1 MAEDNTGLTTGLTYE
16 CGSIKIAN
24 NFDVSVTRPLDIRL
38 VVKNVESLYDTS
50 VMKSPYKGMLVNI
63 EGTSDVYVYTGT
75 YKDENGII
83 HDGVNGVKHPQN
95 WSKISTVE
103 QFDDNI
109 FKEEEYT
116 AFDLENFRNVMEKQ
130 LHNPS
135 IGLLGHVRDTS
146 KIYVLVNKDYTS
158 PGSWKR
164 VGGVMEEFS
173 VPVLIDNNNDNNGTD
188 RKNAN
193 NSPHNTFSNN
203 DSNPTTWVKIN
214 TSKSPESISTFG
226 GVEMVTTEMLNNVTD
241 EIYEKIEDVED
252 NLNIKIE
259 NNDIK
264 INDRINDVIDIH
276 NEDVKDINDYV
287 EHEIDRVDK
296 TISDNDKNINDK
308 LNSTE
313 NEIYRHVNDVVEN
326 INKSIENVDEYHTLE
341 NERLEDKV
349 DEVQDKLD
357 MSIDDI
363 NQKIGE
369 LLKKHDDDIE
379 KTVDELTTYINRLK
393 NLILHGTIED
403 SDGMIH
409 PSDEE
414 KIDIEGTLKSIHY
427 ISDWLKVHKGEYDN
441 LVATC
446 EGHYNE
452 LNELIDKLKIDTE
465 KDIKNA
471 LYYDITTIGIG
482 TDENG
487 NRIPDDNWKTENIGG
502 IPGQQGWQY
511 FGYMDSEGKYVSNK
525 TLSEMMTDILFPT
538 YQPVPEPNKPSMS
551 ISTSSETL
559 FVGTPVLSIDTYK
572 ERINNNKNTNYRGNI
587 LYNNVKQ
594 NNIYY
599 AGEEDVDKREVKI
612 KNSKGEDFTDS
623 YFVED
628 TYNIT
633 YKSTFKDG
641 ELLKTNKGVQT
652 SIQYK
657 SSILNKNGKINV
669 VYPIFITG
677 CLTSDKSKSEYINQ
691 TIDDVNQ
698 LPVINYFEQQNIE
711 VTVPPETPDGKFKL
725 YLPQGFIYD
734 DKHVEINLYNP
745 TKGVYDIKMSPF
757 IKIGEEI
764 KYEYTSSDGTLIR
777 KNYDVYVRTEDRTDQ
792 KVSNS
797 KYKIT
802 IVK

>member
-38 VVKNVESLYDTS
+38 VVKNVESLYDTK

-83 HDGVNGVKHPQN
+83 HDGVNGVKYPQN

-173 VPVLIDNNNDNNGTD
+173 VPVFIDNNNDNNGTV

-452 LNELIDKLKIDTE
+452 LNELIDRLKIDTE

-559 FVGTPVLSIDTYK
+559 FVGTEMYSENTLND
-572 ERINNNKNTNYRGNI
+572 RIQTDKGKI
-587 LYNNVKQ
+587 LYNNVES
-594 NNIYY
+594 NINY
-599 AGEEDVDKREVKI
+599 AGEGTKSVSVDKCSFGDVMSEGIYTITYNVKFAD
-612 KNSKGEDFTDS
+612 GED
-623 YFVED
+623 
-628 TYNIT
+628 
-633 YKSTFKDG
+633 
-641 ELLKTNKGVQT
+641 LKTNKGVVIPN
-652 SIQYK
+652 SKY
-657 SSILNKNGKINV
+657 
-669 VYPIFITG
+669 
-677 CLTSDKSKSEYINQ
+677 TSDKPITKKGYIYCVYPVYITSSEDITKYTAYKLNYHNGETKTGIIIPKETTSKKFEIHVPVG
-691 TIDDVNQ
+691 VN
-698 LPVINYFEQQNIE
+698 N
-711 VTVPPETPDGKFKL
+711 VTVFQL
-725 YLPQGFIYD
+725 
-734 DKHVEINLYNP
+734 NP
-745 TKGVYDIKMSPF
+745 TKSNVYDIEHIF
-757 IKIGEEI
+757 IKKDELVKHVHSVNGIE
-764 KYEYTSSDGTLIR
+764 YEMDY
-777 KNYDVYVRTEDRTDQ
+777 NVFVRTLDEKNILGSD
-792 KVSNS
+792 

-802 IVK
+802 IKK

>member
-38 VVKNVESLYDTS
+38 VVKNVESLYDTN

-63 EGTSDVYVYTGT
+63 EGTSDVYVYTGA
-75 YKDENGII
+75 YKDKKGII
-83 HDGVNGVKHPQN
+83 HDGVNGVKYPEN

-116 AFDLENFRNVMEKQ
+116 DFDLENFKNVMEKQ

-146 KIYVLVNKDYTS
+146 KIYVLVNKDYKS

-173 VPVLIDNNNDNNGTD
+173 VPVFIDNNNDNNDTT

-203 DSNPTTWVKIN
+203 DRNPTTWVKIN

-409 PSDEE
+409 PSDDE

-427 ISDWLKVHKGEYDN
+427 ISAWLEDHKEEYN
-441 LVATC
+441 KLVEIHNKDK
-446 EGHYNE
+446 EGLE
-452 LNELIDKLKIDTE
+452 GLIGKLREDLNKFKGDTE
-465 KDIKNA
+465 TAIEEA
-471 LYYDITTIGIG
+471 LYYDTKTI
-482 TDENG
+482 
-487 NRIPDDNWKTENIGG
+487 DDNREGAVPWKTIEIGG
-502 IPGQQGWQY
+502 IKENLTREY
-511 FGYMDSEGKYVSNK
+511 FETHKK
-525 TLSEMMTDILFPT
+525 TLSQMITDLIFPT
-538 YQPVPEPNKPSMS
+538 LQPKFTNPS
-551 ISTSSETL
+551 TQ
-559 FVGTPVLSIDTYK
+559 F
-572 ERINNNKNTNYRGNI
+572 N
-587 LYNNVKQ
+587 YNNRIVKIGEYRFPTE
-594 NNIYY
+594 NELKSEPITKCDRGKSDYDKFY
-599 AGEEDVDKREVKI
+599 AGEVSNIEISINNGGVF
-612 KNSKGEDFTDS
+612 GELSEEKKYT
-623 YFVED
+623 
-628 TYNIT
+628 IT
-633 YKSTFKDG
+633 QSITFGDG
-641 ELLKTNKGVQT
+641 EVLHDNKGGL
-652 SIQYK
+652 SDPNIQYK
-657 SSILNKNGKINV
+657 SSQIKKTSTISS
-669 VYPIFITG
+669 VYPIWMNY
-677 CLTSDKSKSEYINQ
+677 LK
-691 TIDDVNQ
+691 IDDV
-698 LPVINYFEQQNIE
+698 IE
-711 VTVPPETPDGKFKL
+711 
-725 YLPQGFIYD
+725 
-734 DKHVEINLYNP
+734 YN
-745 TKGVYDIKMSPF
+745 
-757 IKIGEEI
+757 
-764 KYEYTSSDGTLIR
+764 TLID
-777 KNYDVYVRTEDRTDQ
+777 YH
-792 KVSNS
+792 SNS
-797 KYKIT
+797 SFRINIPAENGELKIVFEIHVPKSVGKPNVKQWDSYNKDFLINWDLELKGEIEHNGILYDMYTRKMDANGTYGATEYKIT
-802 IVK
+802 LNKK

>member
-38 VVKNVESLYDTS
+38 VVKNVESLYDTK

-83 HDGVNGVKHPQN
+83 HDGVNGVKYPQN

-173 VPVLIDNNNDNNGTD
+173 VPVFIDNNNDNNGTD

-559 FVGTPVLSIDTYK
+559 FVGTKMYSENTLND
-572 ERINNNKNTNYRGNI
+572 RIQTDKGKI
-587 LYNNVKQ
+587 LYNNVES
-594 NNIYY
+594 NINY
-599 AGEEDVDKREVKI
+599 AGEGTKSVSVDKCSFGDVMSEGIYTITYNVKFAD
-612 KNSKGEDFTDS
+612 GED
-623 YFVED
+623 
-628 TYNIT
+628 
-633 YKSTFKDG
+633 
-641 ELLKTNKGVQT
+641 LKTNKGVVIPN
-652 SIQYK
+652 SKY
-657 SSILNKNGKINV
+657 
-669 VYPIFITG
+669 
-677 CLTSDKSKSEYINQ
+677 TSDKPITKKGYIYCVYPVYITSGKDITEYVTYKLNYHNGETITGIIIPKETTSKKFEIHVPVG
-691 TIDDVNQ
+691 VNNVKVFQ
-698 LPVINYFEQQNIE
+698 L
-711 VTVPPETPDGKFKL
+711 
-725 YLPQGFIYD
+725 
-734 DKHVEINLYNP
+734 NP
-745 TKGVYDIKMSPF
+745 TKSNVYDIEHIF
-757 IKIGEEI
+757 IKKDELV
-764 KYEYTSSDGTLIR
+764 KYVHSVNGIEYEMDY
-777 KNYDVYVRTEDRTDQ
+777 NVFVRTLDEKNILGSD
-792 KVSNS
+792 

-802 IVK
+802 IKK

>member
-38 VVKNVESLYDTS
+38 VVKNVESLYDTK

-83 HDGVNGVKHPQN
+83 HDGVNGVKYPQN

-173 VPVLIDNNNDNNGTD
+173 VPVFIDNNNDNNGTD

-452 LNELIDKLKIDTE
+452 LNELIDRLKIDTE

-559 FVGTPVLSIDTYK
+559 FVGTKMYSENTLND
-572 ERINNNKNTNYRGNI
+572 RIQTDKGKI
-587 LYNNVKQ
+587 LYNNVES
-594 NNIYY
+594 NINY
-599 AGEEDVDKREVKI
+599 AGEGTKSVSVDKCSFGDVMSEGIYTITYNVKFAD
-612 KNSKGEDFTDS
+612 GED
-623 YFVED
+623 
-628 TYNIT
+628 
-633 YKSTFKDG
+633 
-641 ELLKTNKGVQT
+641 LKTNKGVVIPN
-652 SIQYK
+652 SKY
-657 SSILNKNGKINV
+657 
-669 VYPIFITG
+669 
-677 CLTSDKSKSEYINQ
+677 TSDKPITKKGYIYCVYPVYITSGKDITEYVTYKLNYHNGETKTDIIIPKE
-691 TIDDVNQ
+691 TTFKKFEIHVPVGVN
-698 LPVINYFEQQNIE
+698 N
-711 VTVPPETPDGKFKL
+711 VTVFQL
-725 YLPQGFIYD
+725 
-734 DKHVEINLYNP
+734 NP
-745 TKGVYDIKMSPF
+745 TKSNVYDIEHIF
-757 IKIGEEI
+757 IKKDELVKHVHSVNGIE
-764 KYEYTSSDGTLIR
+764 YEMDY
-777 KNYDVYVRTEDRTDQ
+777 NVFVRTLDEKNILGSD
-792 KVSNS
+792 

-802 IVK
+802 IKK

>member
-1 MAEDNTGLTTGLTYE
+1 MAEDNTELTTGLTYE

-38 VVKNVESLYDTS
+38 VVKNVESLYDTE

-83 HDGVNGVKHPQN
+83 HDGVNGVQYPQN

-103 QFDDNI
+103 QFDDDV
-109 FKEEEYT
+109 FKEREYT
-116 AFDLENFRNVMEKQ
+116 DFELENFRNVMEKQ

-146 KIYVLVNKDYTS
+146 KIYVLINKNYIS
-158 PGSWKR
+158 PNSWKR

-173 VPVLIDNNNDNNGTD
+173 VPVFIDNNNDNNGTV

-264 INDRINDVIDIH
+264 VNDRINDVIDIH

-403 SDGMIH
+403 SDGMNH
-409 PSDEE
+409 PSDDE

-427 ISDWLKVHKGEYDN
+427 ISDWLEEHKEEYDN
-441 LVATC
+441 LVKI
-446 EGHYNE
+446 HNE
-452 LNELIDKLKIDTE
+452 DKEELKGLIDKIREELNTFKGDTE
-465 KDIKNA
+465 TAIEEA
-471 LYYDITTIGIG
+471 LYYDTKTI
-482 TDENG
+482 
-487 NRIPDDNWKTENIGG
+487 DDNREGAVPWKTIAIGG
-502 IPGQQGWQY
+502 IKENLTREY
-511 FGYMDSEGKYVSNK
+511 FETHKK
-525 TLSEMMTDILFPT
+525 TLSQMITDLIFPT
-538 YQPVPEPNKPSMS
+538 LYPSVPLGKPSVS
-551 ISTSSETL
+551 
-559 FVGTPVLSIDTYK
+559 
-572 ERINNNKNTNYRGNI
+572 I
-587 LYNNVKQ
+587 LYNRQ
-594 NNIYY
+594 NSVLFKVGDIIPAKTSFTISNDRGTLTYANASGDNYY
-599 AGEEDVDKREVKI
+599 AGVISSSDITIDNSGVFENPIEDKQYI
-612 KNSKGEDFTDS
+612 
-623 YFVED
+623 
-628 TYNIT
+628 IT
-633 YKSTFKDG
+633 YTATFEAG
-641 ELLKTNKGVQT
+641 AQPLNNKGTEEGVT
-652 SIQYK
+652 IGAYPGGIK
-657 SSILNKNGKINV
+657 TATMKIYGL
-669 VYPIFITG
+669 YPIFVKTSLETIKELDLKNYITNNTVTWENIVVANEVG
-677 CLTSDKSKSEYINQ
+677 TDYVLEIHVPSHLKIKSVFAYNALAKEYNA
-691 TIDDVNQ
+691 TKYVEKVDGESVVHT
-698 LPVINYFEQQNIE
+698 PYKINYDIYRNVGTKAGESKLQINI
-711 VTVPPETPDGKFKL
+711 
-725 YLPQGFIYD
+725 
-734 DKHVEINLYNP
+734 
-745 TKGVYDIKMSPF
+745 IK
-757 IKIGEEI
+757 K
-764 KYEYTSSDGTLIR
+764 
-777 KNYDVYVRTEDRTDQ
+777 
-792 KVSNS
+792 
-797 KYKIT
+797 
-802 IVK
+802 